1 MDGKL
6 IVFPIPVLEKLI
18 FPVPV
23 FFRYGKNELSRS
35 DPDFTFPDTLFPF
48 PISRPFVILFFKS
61 SRNFQIVPRFLAV
74 SWRRKDCH
82 QIFTF
87 KAYLIAGQ
95 EKTGNSRW
103 EKRSFPIPDFSYSL
117 FFPLRKKTAFFIP
130 AFPSPDTLFPFPF
143 PILKPDK
150 VTSTIFF
157 FPVRGP

>member
-6 IVFPIPVLEKLI
+6 IVFPIPVPEKLI

-35 DPDFTFPDTLFPF
+35 DPDFPF
-48 PISRPFVILFFKS
+48 PISRPLVILFFKS
-61 SRNFQIVPRFLAV
+61 SRNCQIVPRFLAV

-103 EKRSFPIPDFSYSL
+103 GKRSF
-117 FFPLRKKTAFFIP
+117 
-130 AFPSPDTLFPFPF
+130 
-143 PILKPDK
+143 
-150 VTSTIFF
+150 
-157 FPVRGP
+157 